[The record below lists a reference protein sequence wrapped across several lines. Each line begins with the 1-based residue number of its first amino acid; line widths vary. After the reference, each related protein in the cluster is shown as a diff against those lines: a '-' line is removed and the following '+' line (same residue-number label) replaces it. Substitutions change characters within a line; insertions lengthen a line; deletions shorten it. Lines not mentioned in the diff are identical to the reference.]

1 MENMQA
7 EIQISRNPSISPYV
21 DLRDWKDWKEIAS
34 YKGYGQ
40 LGEI

>member
-7 EIQISRNPSISPYV
+7 EIQISHNPSISPYV
-21 DLRDWKDWKEIAS
+21 DLRDWKEIAS

>member
-7 EIQISRNPSISPYV
+7 ELQISHNLSISPYV
-21 DLRDWKDWKEIAS
+21 DLRNWKEIAS